1 MEIYNML
8 YDFFGFELLTEQAT
22 MVDYVNVLLKIGLA
36 VFILCFFIKGLFSC
50 MTNMVHGGNW

>member
-22 MVDYVNVLLKIGLA
+22 MVDYVNVLLKIGLYF
-36 VFILCFFIKGLFSC
+36 VLFY
-50 MTNMVHGGNW
+50 